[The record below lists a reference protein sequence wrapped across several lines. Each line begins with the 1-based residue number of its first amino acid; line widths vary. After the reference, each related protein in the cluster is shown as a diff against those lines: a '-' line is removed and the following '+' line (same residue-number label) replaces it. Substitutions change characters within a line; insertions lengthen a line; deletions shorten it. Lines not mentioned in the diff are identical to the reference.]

1 MERREQGIEIKNIY
15 SLLITH
21 YSLLIT
27 HYSLPI
33 THYPLPIPQKMELR
47 HLRYFVT
54 LAEELHFGRAA
65 QRLHIAQ
72 PPLSQQIRQLENELG
87 FELFY
92 RTKRQVQLTEAG
104 RVFLG
109 EVKQIFRQLEEAV
122 QTGKQT
128 SRGEKGKLVVGFV
141 SSSAYNILPEILRE
155 FSSNFPDVSLELH
168 ELTTDEQLRR
178 LDTNQIDVGFLRPPV
193 NEDKFEWEQVFQ
205 ESLMVAIPQ
214 NHRLA
219 NEQMVSLHCFSN
231 EPFILFP
238 RFLAPGLYDSVII
251 LCQQAGFCP
260 KVVQEATQM
269 QTIVSLVA
277 AEMGVAIVTE
287 SLQNLQRTG
296 VAYKPLVE
304 ATPQVSIAMIWR
316 KNNTSPSLGNF
327 LAICRNRKKN
337 AKRR

>member
-1 MERREQGIEIKNIY
+1 
-15 SLLITH
+15 
-21 YSLLIT
+21 
-27 HYSLPI
+27 
-33 THYPLPIPQKMELR
+33 MELR

-104 RVFLG
+104 EVFLH
-109 EVKQIFRQLEEAV
+109 EVQHIFHQLEQAI
-122 QTGKQT
+122 QTGRQT

-141 SSSAYNILPEILRE
+141 SSAAYNILPDILRE
-155 FSSNFPDVSLELH
+155 FRSHFPDVSLELH
-168 ELTTDEQLRR
+168 ELTTDEQLRQ
-178 LDTNQIDVGFLRPPV
+178 LDANQIDVGFVRPPV
-193 NEDKFEWEQVFQ
+193 NEDKFDWKQVFQ

-214 NHRLA
+214 THQLA
-219 NEQMVSLHCFSN
+219 NEPVVSLKSLID

-238 RFLAPGLYDSVII
+238 RFLAPGLYDSVIS

-260 KVVQEATQM
+260 NVVQEAIQM

-296 VAYKPLVE
+296 VVYKPLVE
-304 ATPQVSIAMIWR
+304 GTPQVSIAMIWR
-316 KNNTSPSLGNF
+316 KNNTSPSLERF
-327 LAICRNRKKN
+327 LALCCRYASSNYEKN
-337 AKRR
+337 IER